1 MGQARTWT
9 EEDKFYL
16 EEKWGSTPIP
26 QLALDL
32 DRTENAVIQKAYR
45 MGLGPFLDSGNYI
58 TLNQLMKAIGI
69 EKGVDSYKKISWV
82 KNRDFPVRR
91 KKIRTDYFYTISID
105 AFWKWAEKNLDILDF
120 SKFEAGTLGKEPEW
134 AKQKRKHDIER
145 NRKYIKTPWTK
156 TEDEQLRYLLK
167 KQKYTWHELSQK
179 LRRTTGAIQ
188 VRITELGIK
197 DRPVNADK
205 HVRWTD
211 REKEMVTELILS
223 GYGYELMAEKIGKS
237 NKALRGYVGRTYE
250 TERLDKVR
258 AILKTKK

>member
-9 EEDKFYL
+9 EEDRFYL

-32 DRTENAVIQKAYR
+32 DRTENAVMQKAYR

-69 EKGVDSYKKISWV
+69 EKGVDSYKKISWI
-82 KNRDFPVRR
+82 KNRGLPVRR
-91 KKIRTDYFYTISID
+91 KKIRTDYFYIISIE

-134 AKQKRKHDIER
+134 VKQKRQHDIER

-167 KQKYTWHELSQK
+167 KQKYTWHELAQK

-188 VRITELGIK
+188 VRVLELGIK
-197 DRPVNADK
+197 DRPVKADNHIK
-205 HVRWTD
+205 WTAE
-211 REKEMVTELILS
+211 EKKNVVEMIKK
-223 GYGYELMAEKIGKS
+223 GYGYELIAEEIGKS
-237 NKALRGYVGRTYE
+237 SKAVRGYCGRIYG

-258 AILKTKK
+258 SMLA